1 MLPVVVRGFEG
12 PFMRQ
17 LPPIFNVS
25 RGCRRKIPLR
35 PIRNARAL
43 QFGRVGCWGKIIL
56 AWNTGA
62 PSKVVVVGPPRGLC
76 HQVFDRFA

>member
-43 QFGRVGCWGKIIL
+43 QWRGRMLGKMMH
-56 AWNTGA
+56 AWNIGA